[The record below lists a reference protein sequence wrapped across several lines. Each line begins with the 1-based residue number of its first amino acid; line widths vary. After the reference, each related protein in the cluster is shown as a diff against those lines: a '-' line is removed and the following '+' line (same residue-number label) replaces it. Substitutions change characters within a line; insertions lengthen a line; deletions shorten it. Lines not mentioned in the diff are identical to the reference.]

1 MGQTRRRHMTGG
13 ALLGEGAQGITY
25 DLGCD
30 TEGLSMCTMLETNN
44 VSEIRLELES
54 GEFVLL
60 NTKKDIDEFIQFL
73 HSTTGKIA
81 KMFKPAK
88 IFTMK
93 TLQSKLD
100 EEIDF
105 NKTVN
110 KIYGRVTSRYLTS
123 DPLKGFRKLSI
134 VGAIVVV
141 NGTPLLFV
149 VFGTKCTNVYDID
162 MKMFVSDILL
172 SLVKLESAGYSHNDI
187 KLDNIVRCSQRYKLI
202 DWGKL
207 SNTDKEF
214 GTTIFTN
221 PIKWYT
227 LGYSQI
233 VSKNIYKLSK
243 HKIIRDAPLFK
254 QNNKRIVEEFA
265 DVVNNNT
272 REQLKEIF
280 KGKYDVFM
288 VGNTILQAVILYKL
302 DYEKYKPLIDS
313 FTSLKTPLNAS
324 QALKVAKQFF
334 KNE

>member
-1 MGQTRRRHMTGG
+1 MGQTRRAVKGG
-13 ALLGEGAQGITY
+13 ALLGEGVQGVTY

-30 TEGLSMCTMLETNN
+30 SEGASMCTMMETNN

-54 GEFVLL
+54 GDVVVLK
-60 NTKKDIDEFIQFL
+60 TKEDIDEFIQFL
-73 HSTTGKIA
+73 HSTTGKVA

-88 IFTMK
+88 IFSMK

-110 KIYGRVTSRYLTS
+110 KIYGRMSSRYLTS

-162 MKMFVSDILL
+162 MKSFVVDILS
-172 SLVKLESAGYSHNDI
+172 SLVKLETAGYSHNDI
-187 KLDNIVRCSQRYKLI
+187 KLDNIVRCSQKYKLI

-207 SNTDKEF
+207 SNSDKEF
-214 GTTIFTN
+214 GTTIFTS

-243 HKIIRDAPLFK
+243 HKNVRDAPLFK

-265 DVVNNNT
+265 DVVKNNT
-272 REQLKEIF
+272 REELTEIF

-288 VGNTILQAVILYKL
+288 FGNTILQAVILYKL

-324 QALKVAKQFF
+324 QALKVAKQFL

>member
-1 MGQTRRRHMTGG
+1 MTGG

-54 GEFVLL
+54 GDFVLL
-60 NTKKDIDEFIQFL
+60 NTKSDIDDFIQFL

-93 TLQSKLD
+93 TLQNKLD

-149 VFGTKCTNVYDID
+149 IFGTKCTNVYDID

-221 PIKWYT
+221 TIKWYT

-243 HKIIRDAPLFK
+243 HKNVRDAPLFK
-254 QNNKRIVEEFA
+254 QNNKRIAEEFA
-265 DVVNNNT
+265 DVVSNNT

-288 VGNTILQAVILYKL
+288 FGNTILQAVILYNL
-302 DYEKYKPLIDS
+302 DYEKYKPLIDR
-313 FTSLKTPLNAS
+313 FTSLKNPLNAS
-324 QALKVAKQFF
+324 QALKVAKQIL